1 MNKHVVMGIGS
12 GAGPVSDDGPPLP
25 ADVVARQDLAA
36 AYRLAVRVDLHE
48 GIENHFSVRDP
59 QDARRFYIH
68 AYGLHFDEV
77 TASRLLHVEG
87 GEEGRLLSGEGT
99 VELSAFA
106 LHWAVYEARPDV
118 SSVMHTHMRYAT
130 ALCNSEPGRL
140 EMFGHNAVR
149 FYGRIAYEAAYGGAY
164 LDLAEGRRMVRL
176 LGDKSVLFLK
186 NHGVLVTGGSVAAA
200 FHDLYFLERACHDQ
214 LLARQSGERPALL
227 GDNIAGESVR
237 FFEDELDTYKALHF
251 AALRRLLDRD
261 RSDYAT

>member
-1 MNKHVVMGIGS
+1 MHKNTVMGVGS
-12 GAGPVSDDGPPLP
+12 GAGPIAEVAPQLP
-25 ADVVARQDLAA
+25 ADVVSRQDLAA
-36 AYRLAVRVDLHE
+36 AYRLAVRFDLHE

-59 QDARRFYIH
+59 QDPRRFYIH
-68 AYGLHFDEV
+68 AYGLHFEEV

-87 GEEGRLLSGEGT
+87 GETGRLLSGQGT

-118 SSVMHTHMRYAT
+118 GSVMHTHMRYAT

-149 FYGRIAYEAAYGGAY
+149 FYDRIAYEAAYGGAH
-164 LDLAEGRRMVRL
+164 LDLAEGRRLTGL
-176 LGDKSVLFLK
+176 LGGKSVLFLK
-186 NHGVLVTGGSVAAA
+186 NHGVLVAGSSVAAA

-227 GDNIAGESVR
+227 GDNIAAQSVR
-237 FFEDELDTYKALHF
+237 YFEDELDTYKTLHF
-251 AALRRLLDRD
+251 SALRRLLDRD
-261 RSDYAT
+261 GSDYAS